1 MLGTWSSIQ
10 EHYAIIVVLGNDNFT
25 HCGIDLLVNPPSI
38 ETHVWRKLF
47 IVGGEEVAATEK
59 LHLSTAIG
67 VPDRNEGTNVQDKAE
82 R

>member
-1 MLGTWSSIQ
+1 VWS
-10 EHYAIIVVLGNDNFT
+10 
-25 HCGIDLLVNPPSI
+25 
-38 ETHVWRKLF
+38 KLF